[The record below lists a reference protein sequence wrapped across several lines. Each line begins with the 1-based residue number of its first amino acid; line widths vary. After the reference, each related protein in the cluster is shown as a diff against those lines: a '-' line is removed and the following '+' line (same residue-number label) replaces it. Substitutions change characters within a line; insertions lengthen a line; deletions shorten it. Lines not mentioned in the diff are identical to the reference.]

1 MEDINANEKLE
12 QNDESNKETIKKIED
27 TLEKIKPFLEREGG
41 SCEFDSFE
49 DGIVYIRMT
58 GACEGCMYVNQDI
71 EQGIEVI
78 LMEEVPGV
86 VAVRLAEE
94 KEQVKEA
101 MRKIKEESEAYNKKI
116 DEANKNSEG
125 NN

>member
-1 MEDINANEKLE
+1 
-12 QNDESNKETIKKIED
+12 
-27 TLEKIKPFLEREGG
+27 
-41 SCEFDSFE
+41 
-49 DGIVYIRMT
+49 MT

>member
-1 MEDINANEKLE
+1 MEDININEKLE

>member
-1 MEDINANEKLE
+1 MEDINTNKKLE

>member
-1 MEDINANEKLE
+1 MEDINTNEKLE